1 MRTVKTRTAGEVGSH
16 KYRVEWALAK
26 ALTGYEHRIEVTEVP
41 IKSTRDD
48 GSIRHNAVLRYDAV
62 GGACAEELERLADAF
77 INGWFASHDRFPV
90 R

>member
-1 MRTVKTRTAGEVGSH
+1 MRTLKTRTAGEVGSW

-48 GSIRHNAVLRYDAV
+48 GSIRHDAVLRYDAI
-62 GGACAEELERLADAF
+62 GGACAQKRLVDAF
-77 INGWFASHDRFPV
+77 INGWFASHKTFPV

>member
-1 MRTVKTRTAGEVGSH
+1 MRTLKTRTAGEVGSW

-41 IKSTRDD
+41 IKVDLGNGR
-48 GSIRHNAVLRYDAV
+48 IRHDAVLRYDAV
-62 GGACAEELERLADAF
+62 GGACAEELERVADAYIF
-77 INGWFASHDRFPV
+77 GWFASHDKFPV